1 MIVRRGIPRR
11 SSRERCPLAGQQLA
25 SNGGRD
31 RTCNVLLELEQIC
44 GGPVVFLTPDAKPV
58 LSPDQANR
66 DTNATGGTSQT
77 SLHQVMH
84 AKGAAKSDDITLGRT
99 LRTPHRVAALHLQ
112 ARQVAE
118 TRGNLLRETISQ
130 IGIGRVA

>member
-1 MIVRRGIPRR
+1 MSNLSAAPGRRRR
-11 SSRERCPLAGQQLA
+11 VPTPARSPVP
-25 SNGGRD
+25 D

-84 AKGAAKSDDITLGRT
+84 AESAAKSDDVTLGRT
-99 LRTPHRVAALHLQ
+99 LRTPDRVAALHL
-112 ARQVAE
+112 
-118 TRGNLLRETISQ
+118 
-130 IGIGRVA
+130 